1 MGPDLEQFP
10 SNSNDAATGTDS
22 TSNDNE
28 TKNQYMPSEN
38 QNRVNLQRSAQPL
51 SNKKNKKEVVYG
63 ESSKHKYSYVVN
75 PMRATS
81 TRDKIP
87 PPPPPTAP
95 PPAEVATTTTTTT
108 TNATAAITAAVTT
121 TGLKVTNKTSKS
133 RNGSIILRNT
143 MTLSGK

>member
-38 QNRVNLQRSAQPL
+38 QNRVNPQRSALPL

-87 PPPPPTAP
+87 PPPPPPTAP
-95 PPAEVATTTTTTT
+95 PTAAEAEATTTNT
-108 TNATAAITAAVTT
+108 TAAVTAAVT
-121 TGLKVTNKTSKS
+121 STGLKVTNKTSKS